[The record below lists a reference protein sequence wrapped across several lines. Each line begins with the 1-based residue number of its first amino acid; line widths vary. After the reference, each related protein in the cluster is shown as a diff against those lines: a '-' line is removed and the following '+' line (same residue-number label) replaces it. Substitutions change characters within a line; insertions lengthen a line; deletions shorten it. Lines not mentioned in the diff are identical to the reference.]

1 MFTTPTRPGR
11 RPARRTLATAAA
23 AATALLASS
32 CSAFQAPSEDTAQ
45 NYPAEPVTLTAP
57 AEPGSGW
64 DTTARA
70 LAETMQKEDLTETA
84 LPVQN
89 RTGATGCV
97 WHQQMVNDY
106 SSDPYQIAVTST
118 PLMSNYLRGDCDL
131 TYKDVKMIATI
142 FVETYILVAPADS
155 QYKSADDLLAA
166 VQKDPESVPIAASG
180 DDQLPFALL
189 VQAAGGDPSKINF
202 IEYEGGGEQITAML
216 NGDVDAALAG
226 VSEFRGQLESGDLR
240 GLAVLKDERLTGSLG
255 NVPTAPELGYDVTLA
270 NWRGIYGPPQMPAS
284 AVTYWR
290 DTLGQALQTPTWKK
304 FAEVNQWEPLYL
316 TGQEMQDYLANANGK
331 IRQGLE
337 QTGALAR

>member
-1 MFTTPTRPGR
+1 MNTEP
-11 RPARRTLATAAA
+11 RTKRLSKLALAGAAVA
-23 AATALLASS
+23 VSGLVAS
-32 CSAFQAPSEDTAQ
+32 CSAFQAPSEDAAQ

-70 LAETMQKEDLTETA
+70 LAETIQKEDLIETP

-97 WHQQMVNDY
+97 WHQAMVNDY
-106 SSDPYQIAVTST
+106 TSDPYQIAVTST
-118 PLMSNYLRGDCDL
+118 PIMSNYLRGDCDL

-142 FVETYILVAPADS
+142 FVETYILVVPADS
-155 QYKSADDLLAA
+155 QYKSAEDLLAA
-166 VQKDPESVPIAASG
+166 VEANPQSVPIAASG

-189 VQAAGGDPSKINF
+189 VQAAGGDPSAINF

-226 VSEFRGQLESGDLR
+226 VSEFRGQLEAGDLR

-270 NWRGIYGPPQMPAS
+270 NWRGVYGPPQMPES
-284 AVTYWR
+284 AVTYWE
-290 DTLGQALQTPTWKK
+290 DKLGQAMQTPTWKN

-316 TGQEMQDYLANANGK
+316 TGQEMQDYLANANAK
-331 IRQGLE
+331 IRQGLA
-337 QTGALAR
+337 QTGALER